1 MLLLILII
9 IMIFS
14 SIYFIYVKEYKNDG
28 LERVKSTYD
37 NKYYWVRN
45 LPDKSK
51 AANTLAKIRE
61 NMFKLINYLNV
72 NKEKFPENMSYIKDM
87 VRRTKDIVIM
97 ETANDEKY
105 TSYTVNKGEKIVFC
119 LRSKIMDEIHD
130 MNTLMYVVIHELG
143 HVGCPEFG
151 HTPLF
156 KEIFTFL
163 LEQSVEIGIYKPI
176 DYRINPQYYC
186 GMTINEYLLDK
197 PKKSM
202 SDKTDKSEKSI
213 TKK

>member
-1 MLLLILII
+1 MLLIILII
-9 IMIFS
+9 LMIFC

-28 LERVKSTYD
+28 LVKIKSTYD
-37 NKYYWVRN
+37 NNYYWVRN
-45 LPDKSK
+45 LPDRNS
-51 AANTLAKIRE
+51 AANVLAKIKK
-61 NMFKLINYLNV
+61 NMFILINYLKDNQD
-72 NKEKFPENMSYIKDM
+72 KFPENMSYIKDL

-119 LRSKIMDEIHD
+119 LRSKVINEIHD

-156 KEIFTFL
+156 KKIFTFL
-163 LEQSVEIGIYKPI
+163 LEQSIVVGIYTAV

-197 PKKSM
+197 PKEVSKDNTENNTKS
-202 SDKTDKSEKSI
+202 
-213 TKK
+213 